1 MTPTIVMYSSP
12 TCAYCHLAAEY
23 FEKLG
28 LKFTDKDIS
37 QDREALEF
45 IMEKVGQ
52 AVTPVITINDTI
64 IIGFDK
70 PKIDE
75 ALEEAK
81 KAKHSTKEEK

>member
-1 MTPTIVMYSSP
+1 MNPTIVMYSSP

-28 LKFTDKDIS
+28 LEFTDKDVS
-37 QDREALEF
+37 VDREALDF
-45 IMEKVGQ
+45 IMNKVGQ
-52 AVTPVITINDTI
+52 AVTPVITINDKI

-70 PKIDE
+70 PEIDK

-81 KAKHSTKEEK
+81 NAKPKKEEK